1 MLCTMNDLLRK
12 ADAGNYGMG
21 AFNFANAETLLAIY
35 EASQEQG
42 MDAMLIGSAEENLSF
57 GLKKW
62 VELVEFM
69 ARDFDISVCLHLDHC
84 TDIEYITDCMKAGVR
99 SVMYDGSFLPYEDN
113 IRNTAEVVRRA
124 ADFGATVEGEIGH
137 IGRCDDLVF
146 EGTDTKYNT
155 LTDPREAREFVDATG
170 VDAIAVS
177 IGNAHGLSKALPVLD
192 FELLEEIVTAI
203 DGRARTVLHG
213 GSGIPA
219 DQLRRAVNL
228 GIRKVNVAS
237 EIGRAYV
244 STLSSVSEN
253 EWWGHGVT
261 AAKAAVK
268 EVVLRWIAALSQ
280 DKR

>member
-1 MLCTMNDLLRK
+1 MSD
-12 ADAGNYGMG
+12 ADKHNYALG
-21 AFNFANAETLLAIY
+21 AFNFANAETLMAIF
-35 EASQEQG
+35 EASSARG
-42 MDAMLIGSAEENLSF
+42 MDAMIIGSAEENVTF

-69 ARDFDISVCLHLDHC
+69 AKDYDIRVCLHLDHC
-84 TDIEYITDCMKAGVR
+84 ADIDYITDCLKAGIK
-99 SVMYDGSFLPYEDN
+99 SVMYDGSALPYEEN
-113 IRNTAEVVRRA
+113 LKNTAEVVRRA
-124 ADFGATVEGEIGH
+124 GDYGAAVEGEIGH

-146 EGTDTKYNT
+146 EGVDTKFNT
-155 LTDPREAREFVDATG
+155 LTRPSEAREFVLATG

-192 FELLEEIVTAI
+192 FDLLGEITAEI
-203 DGRARTVLHG
+203 DGAARTVLHG

-219 DQLRRAVNL
+219 DQLRRAVNM

-244 STLSSVSEN
+244 STLNTVSQN
-253 EWWGHGVT
+253 EWWGHGVA

-268 EVVLRWIAALSQ
+268 EVVDKWIVNLSR
-280 DKR
+280 DKK